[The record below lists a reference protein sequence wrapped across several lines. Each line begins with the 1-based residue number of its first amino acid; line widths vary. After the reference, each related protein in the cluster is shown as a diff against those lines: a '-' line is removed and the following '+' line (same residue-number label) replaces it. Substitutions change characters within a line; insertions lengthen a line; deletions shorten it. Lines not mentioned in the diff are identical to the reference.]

1 MMYKQ
6 YFENYYGLSHL
17 LGPRTV
23 CALYCHLSFLIQSGL
38 VDLVLLSQSY
48 TKEQNILKL
57 MC

>member
-23 CALYCHLSFLIQSGL
+23 CALYCHLSFLIQSGW

-48 TKEQNILKL
+48 TKEQ
-57 MC
+57 